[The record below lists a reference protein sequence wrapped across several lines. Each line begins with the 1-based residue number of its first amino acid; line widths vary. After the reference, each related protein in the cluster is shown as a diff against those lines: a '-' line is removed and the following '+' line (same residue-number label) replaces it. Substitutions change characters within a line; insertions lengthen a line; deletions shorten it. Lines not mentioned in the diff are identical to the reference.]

1 MIRSVGKIANEE
13 AYGFLKMW
21 RTYVDPATRMWQD
34 HRHGNFEIATVV
46 SGTGKYSTSAGVMPI
61 APGDVFVFAGNE
73 PHWILEIGSDSLE
86 ILNLHFDHTC
96 FLTGCNISKRY
107 PNLYFSHSP
116 SFCNR
121 IPREKAEHLRE
132 HTLRICEELESC
144 NPEYE
149 SFVYAHLD
157 MLFCDLVRH
166 HGYYSPDDG
175 VHTAMQRIQNS
186 LIFIDLHYHEDISL
200 EQIAAQSNLSP
211 QYFSRLFTTC
221 FRIKLWDH
229 VLSKRIDAAK
239 RLLLSENEMTVL
251 EIALQCGFHNT
262 ANFNRVF
269 LRFTGITP
277 SEYKKGKAI
286 H

>member
-1 MIRSVGKIANEE
+1 MIKTVGQIARDDGQ
-13 AYGFLKMW
+13 GFLKMW
-21 RTYVDPATRMWQD
+21 RTCIDPAMRIWQD
-34 HRHGNFEIATVV
+34 HRHGNFEIATVI
-46 SGTGKYSTSAGVMPI
+46 SGTGRYCTSAGILPI
-61 APGDVFVFAGNE
+61 EPGDVFVFAGNE
-73 PHWILEIGSDSLE
+73 PHWILEIGSEGLQ
-86 ILNLHFDHTC
+86 IINLHFDHIC
-96 FLTGCNISKRY
+96 FLAGCSISKRY

-121 IPREKAEHLRE
+121 IPAEASGQLRQ
-132 HTLRICEELESC
+132 LADAICKELEEQSQ
-144 NPEYE
+144 EYE

-157 MLFCDLVRH
+157 MLFCALVRH
-166 HGYYSPDDG
+166 HAYYCPDDG
-175 VHTAMQRIQNS
+175 IHTAMQRIQNS
-186 LIFIDLHYHEDISL
+186 MSYIDQHFTEDITL
-200 EQIAAQSNLSP
+200 EEIAAQSNLSP
-211 QYFSRLFTTC
+211 QYFSRLFSSC
-221 FRIKLWDH
+221 FHSKLWDH

-239 RLLLSENEMTVL
+239 RLLLADSDMTVL